1 MKEGG
6 KMKEEI
12 FWNSDISDIKKGNVD
27 SGEYFECLL
36 CDMKTEKGIVYKR
49 ENMLLDAEK
58 EMKFHIS
65 DIHVSVFDYLINLNK
80 KLTGISEQQKK
91 LLKLFYLGKSD
102 KEIQEET
109 GTGST
114 STIRNHRFLLKEKER
129 QAKVFLSVMEL
140 LREKDKNAAK
150 FIEPHKTARF
160 LDDRYNI
167 TIEENQ
173 KMLEKFFDF
182 ENGKAVKL
190 KRFPGR
196 EKQRVVVIREIS
208 KSIESG
214 KKYSEKE
221 MNNVIKSFFDD
232 YVTLRRYL
240 IEYGFLDRK
249 KDGSEYWLK

>member
-1 MKEGG
+1 
-6 KMKEEI
+6 MKEEI
-12 FWNSDISDIKKGNVD
+12 FWNSDIKDIKKGYVEN
-27 SGEYFECLL
+27 EECFECLL
-36 CDMKTEKGIVYKR
+36 CGMKTEKGIIYKEDNTLR
-49 ENMLLDAEK
+49 DAEK

-65 DIHVSVFDYLINLNK
+65 KVHVSVFDYLINLNK

-91 LLKLFYLGKSD
+91 LLKLFYQGKND
-102 KEIQEET
+102 KEVQKETET
-109 GTGST
+109 GSM
-114 STIRNHRFLLKEKER
+114 STIRNHRFTLKEKER

-140 LREKDKNAAK
+140 LRERDQNAAK

-160 LDDRYNI
+160 VDDRYNI
-167 TIEENQ
+167 TVDENQ
-173 KMLEKFFDF
+173 KMLEKFFEFQD
-182 ENGKAVKL
+182 GKAVKL

-196 EKQRVVVIREIS
+196 EKQRVVVIRELS

-221 MNNVIKSFFDD
+221 INSVIKKFFDD

>member
-1 MKEGG
+1 
-6 KMKEEI
+6 MKEEI
-12 FWNSDISDIKKGNVD
+12 FWTLSIEDIKKGYIENK
-27 SGEYFECLL
+27 EYFECVL
-36 CDMKTEKGIVYKR
+36 CGAKTEKGVIYKR
-49 ENMLLDAEK
+49 EDKLLDAEK
-58 EMKFHIS
+58 KMKSHIS
-65 DIHVSVFDYLINLNK
+65 DIHISVFEYLINLNK

-91 LLKLFYLGKSD
+91 LLKLFYQGKSD
-102 KEIQEET
+102 KEVQEET

-114 STIRNHRFLLKEKER
+114 STIRNHRFMLKEKER
-129 QAKVFLSVMEL
+129 QAKVFLSAMEL
-140 LREKDKNAAK
+140 LRERDKNEQK

-160 LDDRYNI
+160 IDDRYNI

-173 KMLEKFFDF
+173 KMLEKFFVF
-182 ENGKAVKL
+182 EDNKPVKL

-196 EKQRVVVIREIS
+196 EKQRVVVIRELA

-221 MNNVIKSFFDD
+221 INNVIKNFFDD